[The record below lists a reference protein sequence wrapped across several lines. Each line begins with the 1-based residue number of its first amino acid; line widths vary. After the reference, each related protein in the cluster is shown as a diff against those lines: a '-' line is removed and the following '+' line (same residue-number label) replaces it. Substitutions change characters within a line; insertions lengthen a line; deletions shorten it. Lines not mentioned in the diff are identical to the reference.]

1 MKDERKDID
10 FAILYVFF
18 ITSNDRHAE
27 LLFLRPEGF
36 FFSIVTVNYTYRKS
50 QIDLSKEKNLK
61 TEG

>member
-18 ITSNDRHAE
+18 ITNNDRHAE
-27 LLFLRPEGF
+27 LLFLRPEG

>member
-1 MKDERKDID
+1 MIGMLSFFSSDQKD
-10 FAILYVFF
+10 
-18 ITSNDRHAE
+18 
-27 LLFLRPEGF
+27 

>member
-1 MKDERKDID
+1 MKEKILILPFFMYFSSQIMIGMLSFFSSDQKD
-10 FAILYVFF
+10 
-18 ITSNDRHAE
+18 
-27 LLFLRPEGF
+27 